1 MKKEPTVVENFIM
14 DNIGYCDY
22 INNFPTFSHQSV
34 AVATRLLVSTTN
46 VHIGHPDWSTRE
58 NEKM

>member
-1 MKKEPTVVENFIM
+1 VKKEPTVVENFIM

-34 AVATRLLVSTTN
+34 AVATRLLVATTN
-46 VHIGHPDWSTRE
+46 VHTRLE
-58 NEKM
+58 YC